1 MEPKKLYTSLGTGF
15 PPAGRKHGE
24 GVEVGKRGKK
34 YIVYTQTFLKTD
46 QILRKIA
53 LGSIKACI
61 IINFLRSFFET
72 WTIQTFPKILADG
85 TMIIDNEHRCSE
97 RLVCPGFLEN
107 PHSKAHTI
115 PSSKSS
121 HLPFSL
127 SVTHLP
133 LLCPFPIQRFTVLI
147 NVTSGKLL
155 EFLQLL
161 QYTSRSLHFRSL
173 DPRP

>member
-1 MEPKKLYTSLGTGF
+1 MEPKNLYTSLGIGF
-15 PPAGRKHGE
+15 PPAGREYGE

-61 IINFLRSFFET
+61 ITNFLRSFFDT
-72 WTIQTFPKILADG
+72 WTILTFPKILADG
-85 TMIIDNEHRCSE
+85 SMIIDNEYRCSE
-97 RLVCPGFLEN
+97 RLVCPGFFEN

-115 PSSKSS
+115 PSSKPS
-121 HLPFSL
+121 HLPLPL

-147 NVTSGKLL
+147 NATSSGKLL
-155 EFLQLL
+155 EFL
-161 QYTSRSLHFRSL
+161 
-173 DPRP
+173 